1 MRILLADDEQDLV
14 LALAQILKRAR
25 YSVDTVDNGSDA
37 LDSALSQDYDC
48 LVLDVMMPGMNG
60 LDVVRNLRRQQVGT
74 PVLLLTAKAQVQ
86 DRVAGLDTGADD
98 YLVKPFAMEE
108 FTARVRALTRRGAE
122 LAPKIL
128 RAGSVTLDSS
138 TFELACGNTSVRL
151 ANREYQMMELLLRR
165 QGSFVSTEQF
175 MNRIWGYESEAQLG
189 VVWAYI
195 CYLRRK
201 LTALGADVQIIAS
214 RGRGYMLAA
223 REGA

>member
-14 LALAQILKRAR
+14 LALAQILKRAH

-108 FTARVRALTRRGAE
+108 FTARE
-122 LAPKIL
+122 IL